1 MRGEGTGTGQGTTT
15 DPVTFVD
22 SSITTTFTTT
32 SSCLAV
38 AVAAGNAEAV
48 TALMATTSTATSSV
62 INNGVGVGVGI
73 TATANGP
80 TTSTTTNATAAIG
93 STTITPTLLNPS
105 DSLCITAG
113 CVCGRARPPGG
124 GYVNPLNPS
133 LSLSGA
139 SSNGGGGGGGGGII
153 GSIANVR
160 PSARLSALGLSIPSN
175 NASDTGLGGGV
186 EVRVGAVVT
195 DLMNATRCAL
205 TQSQGRVDALIAA
218 LDYTFSDE
226 NEKRSGGE
234 REGAEEQ
241 QGFTKGREQP
251 VEVVASDSTVHS
263 TSTTP
268 TTSFPPDAEATRM
281 KSVVPALI
289 SLVRACVR
297 LDALDTPLCH
307 LQGLGKAHCL
317 KVEEMVWN
325 IKGHTISA
333 TNTTIT
339 TSTTTAT
346 KNTDPI
352 LTLEDTKAYVAI
364 IEAARVL
371 MMLPTAL
378 GDSLY
383 QYNVYTRSYVF
394 TQSIH
399 C

>member
-1 MRGEGTGTGQGTTT
+1 M
-15 DPVTFVD
+15 D
-22 SSITTTFTTT
+22 SSITSTFTTT

-38 AVAAGNAEAV
+38 AIAAGNAEAV
-48 TALMATTSTATSSV
+48 TVLMATSSTATSSV
-62 INNGVGVGVGI
+62 MNNGVGVGI
-73 TATANGP
+73 TATTNGP
-80 TTSTTTNATAAIG
+80 TTSTTTNAAAAIG

-133 LSLSGA
+133 SSLSGA

-160 PSARLSALGLSIPSN
+160 PSVRLSALGLSVSSK

-226 NEKRSGGE
+226 NERRSGGE

-263 TSTTP
+263 TSTSP

-289 SLVRACVR
+289 SLVRACVG

-352 LTLEDTKAYVAI
+352 LTLEDTKANVAI

-378 GDSLY
+378 GDNVY
-383 QYNVYTRSYVF
+383 QYNVFTR
-394 TQSIH
+394 SIH
-399 C
+399 CKTHPNPVNAFL